1 MSKQNNRWNNLTS
14 LLPSTEFS
22 VDVIWN
28 VISLFILAIGGF
40 IVNALILFF
49 EDEST
54 LGVFNQVFAVYT
66 VVSQIGVGGVQYSV
80 LKSISHNQDD
90 LTECLNQALS
100 GLLMVFLITLPLS
113 IGTWLLAGSVGRFL
127 DSPNTAI
134 GIQLIAPGLIFFTMN
149 KVLINIT
156 NGLAWMKAY
165 AVFRS
170 LRYGLIPIFVIG
182 LFSAGLGGAYLTLS
196 LTLTEIVLF
205 FALSIF
211 IFKRFSPLRW
221 PKEFGSYLSNH
232 ISFGIRGMFSGILMS
247 LNNKIDVLM
256 LGYFTSDARVGIYSF
271 AVNLA
276 DGASQLPIALRV
288 NIDPILGR
296 LFSEKKTAEIE
307 DLSKRIRRIFF
318 PIMVGI
324 SLIAMAVYPLLIKV
338 IAPGTD
344 LRVSWII
351 FCTVMIGVMINASYR
366 PMKGIFLQAG
376 KPIIHTMIVVGLVL
390 GDALMNLIVIP
401 RYEIFGAAAVTSMTY
416 IIEAILIYTIAR
428 KIFSL
433 RL

>member
-1 MSKQNNRWNNLTS
+1 MRKIKKWWENLRS
-14 LLPSTEFS
+14 LLPSNEFG

-28 VISLFILAIGGF
+28 INSLFVLAIGGF
-40 IVNALILFF
+40 VINALILFF

-66 VVSQIGVGGVQYSV
+66 IVSQIGVGGVQYSV
-80 LKSISHNQDD
+80 LKSISHNQED
-90 LTECLNQALS
+90 LSECVNQTIS
-100 GLLMVFLITLPLS
+100 GLLLVFLITLPLS
-113 IGTWLLAGSVGRFL
+113 IGTWLIA
-127 DSPNTAI
+127 DSIGKLLESPDTAI
-134 GIQLIAPGLIFFTMN
+134 GIRLIAPGLIFFTLN
-149 KVLINIT
+149 KVLINVI
-156 NGLAWMKAY
+156 NGLALMKAY

-170 LRYGLIPIFVIG
+170 LRYGLIPIFVIL
-182 LFSAGLGGAYLTLS
+182 LFFAGLGGPHLTLS

-205 FALSIF
+205 LILNIYVIS
-211 IFKRFSPLRW
+211 RLSPLRW
-221 PKEFGSYLSNH
+221 PKRFGSYMSKH

-296 LFSEKKTAEIE
+296 IFSENKPSEVE
-307 DLSKRIRRIFF
+307 DLSRRIRRVFF
-318 PIMVGI
+318 PIMIGI
-324 SLIAMAVYPLLIKV
+324 SLVAMAVYPFLIKR
-338 IAPGTD
+338 IAPGMD
-344 LRVSWII
+344 IRVSWII
-351 FCTVMIGVMINASYR
+351 FSTVMIGVMINASYR

-376 KPIIHTMIVVGLVL
+376 KPAIHTLIVVGLVL
-390 GDALMNLIVIP
+390 GDALMNLVVIP
-401 RYEIFGAAAVTSMTY
+401 RYEIFGAAAVTSLTY
-416 IIEAILIYTIAR
+416 IIEAVLIYTVSRILLS
-428 KIFSL
+428 I